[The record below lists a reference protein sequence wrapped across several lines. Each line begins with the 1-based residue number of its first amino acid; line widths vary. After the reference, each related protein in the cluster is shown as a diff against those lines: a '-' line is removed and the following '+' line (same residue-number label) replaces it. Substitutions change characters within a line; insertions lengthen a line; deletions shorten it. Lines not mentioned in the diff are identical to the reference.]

1 MSSVLYQT
9 FYPYNKF
16 DYIQTIPNLNKWML
30 SKDVLRTI
38 TMAQNTVKL
47 ATTSSLNEPVPTII
61 PTYTPSAPGKPAH
74 FSSTHFIVPDK
85 MDTLFWCMYISHYG
99 EQQYLAIGNKYGNAE
114 IAEKQ
119 KIVEFLKSNKN
130 ALKNLNRKIT
140 IGLYQEIMSDLMTNA
155 KTSLLSLVAFS
166 VYYKKNIIL
175 LNTINKTFLEYR
187 YDDRSINTSTGSVG
201 GVGELGKWLVIKY
214 TENKK
219 YGFFA
224 EEIEDVSDIIRE
236 YIYIAAPD
244 KPLKG
249 ISTYKIGELVGI
261 AAKIPELVAEK
272 TPENSGRK
280 SLPKPDL
287 YGKIWHS
294 LLWT

>member
-1 MSSVLYQT
+1 
-9 FYPYNKF
+9 
-16 DYIQTIPNLNKWML
+16 
-30 SKDVLRTI
+30 
-38 TMAQNTVKL
+38 
-47 ATTSSLNEPVPTII
+47 
-61 PTYTPSAPGKPAH
+61 
-74 FSSTHFIVPDK
+74 
-85 MDTLFWCMYISHYG
+85 
-99 EQQYLAIGNKYGNAE
+99 
-114 IAEKQ
+114 
-119 KIVEFLKSNKN
+119 
-130 ALKNLNRKIT
+130 
-140 IGLYQEIMSDLMTNA
+140 MSDLMTNA

-166 VYYKKNIIL
+166 VYYKKNILL

-261 AAKIPELVAEK
+261 AAKIPELVSEK

>member
-1 MSSVLYQT
+1 MSSVVYQT

-16 DYIQTIPNLNKWML
+16 DDIQTISKLNKWML
-30 SKDVLRTI
+30 SKEVLVQLFPKERELLPEI
-38 TMAQNTVKL
+38 T
-47 ATTSSLNEPVPTII
+47 EPVPKNCLNIVPSI
-61 PTYTPSAPGKPAH
+61 QTPVQHRPSQ
-74 FSSTHFIVPDK
+74 FILPDK
-85 MDTLFWCMYISHYG
+85 MDTLFWCLYISHYG
-99 EQQYLAIGNKYGNAE
+99 EEKYLAIGNKYGNAE

-119 KIVEFLKSNKN
+119 KIMEVLKSNKN
-130 ALKNLNRKIT
+130 ALKNLHRKIT

-166 VYYKKNIIL
+166 VYYKKNILL

-187 YDDRSINTSTGSVG
+187 YDDRSISTTNATDGS
-201 GVGELGKWLVIKY
+201 GELGPWLIIKY

-224 EEIEDVSDIIRE
+224 EEMEDITQLINE

-249 ISTYKIGELVGI
+249 ISTYKIGELMEI
-261 AAKIPELVAEK
+261 AAKIPGLTKISGSSKELAKESK
-272 TPENSGRK
+272 IS
-280 SLPKPDL
+280 KPDL

>member
-16 DYIQTIPNLNKWML
+16 DDVQTIPNLNKWML
-30 SKDVLRTI
+30 SNDVLRTI
-38 TMAQNTVKL
+38 TMAQNTVKP
-47 ATTSSLNEPVPTII
+47 ATTGCLNKPMSVII
-61 PTYTPSAPGKPAH
+61 PTSTPSAPSKPAH
-74 FSSTHFIVPDK
+74 FILPDK

-130 ALKNLNRKIT
+130 VLKNLNRKIT
-140 IGLYQEIMSDLMTNA
+140 ISLYQEIMSDLMTNA

-187 YDDRSINTSTGSVG
+187 YDDRSISNITRLES

-214 TENKK
+214 SENKK

-249 ISTYKIGELVGI
+249 ISTYKIGELVEI
-261 AAKIPELVAEK
+261 ASKIPELSTEK